1 MTIKFPSFPREHI
14 YSEDIESISII
25 GEIHPKKWRWNPFNE
40 SLDLKRISSNI
51 WSFTL
56 DLIGSDDERFEV
68 AYSIRLVINHNFQRQ
83 LKVKS
88 FFNNKWI
95 LQEESS
101 GQTFNNINFY
111 STIDQKIEFIFN
123 TDNFEF
129 QLKSKNGELP
139 DIREVVEFES
149 YQLNGFVWD
158 NLNMFEKF
166 NPKLANRSFSKISE
180 DLWSIEIPLKKN
192 GGIDFRADGVYQF
205 LISANKEENFGF
217 SGFNNGRGSL
227 IKGIGFS
234 SSHGTSMHSAMT
246 IKVFEDGIYKINLI
260 NPNSINPTFSID
272 VVDNSILKKPI
283 ILNDLKNYQLLGS
296 IYKEDSFDPTK
307 PNRDLIEI
315 DNNIYQID
323 LEVDNG
329 DHSINFALSNEL
341 FLDTMALGCWLDLDD
356 LVEGKT
362 NKLSGIGWHGK
373 PHEFNIPFSLEEKTL
388 LRFIYNKTNDNF
400 SIEVLNGKKIL
411 KPTTELN
418 KLSIVGDFDNPLE
431 AWNPKSEMN
440 LMQHLGESKYFIK
453 INLISGKT
461 YNYKYVGNLSDWTLV
476 FADYELDGY
485 GSDFTG
491 SNPSSKNPSVKNMKD
506 FGQLTS
512 HGNPPPLQFIA
523 KESGLHEF
531 YADLISGAYSV
542 TFIN

>member
-56 DLIGSDDERFEV
+56 DLVGSDDERFEI

-88 FFNNKWI
+88 FSKNKWI

-129 QLKSKNGELP
+129 QLKSRNGELP
-139 DIREVVEFES
+139 DIKEVIEFES

-166 NPKLANRSFSKISE
+166 NPKLPNRSFSKISE

-234 SSHGTSMHSAMT
+234 SSHGTSMHSAIT

-296 IYKEDSFDPTK
+296 VYKEDSFDPTK

-315 DNNIYQID
+315 DNNIYQLD
-323 LEVDNG
+323 LEVDTG

-341 FLDTMALGCWLDLDD
+341 FLDTMALGCWLNLDD

-373 PHEFNIPFSLEEKTL
+373 PHEFNIPFSLEKKTL
-388 LRFIYNKTNDNF
+388 LRFTYNKTNDNF
-400 SIEVLNGKKIL
+400 SIEVLNGKKLL

-491 SNPSSKNPSVKNMKD
+491 SNLSSKNPSVKNMKD

-512 HGNPPPLQFIA
+512 HGNPPPFAI
-523 KESGLHEF
+523 
-531 YADLISGAYSV
+531 YC
-542 TFIN
+542 